1 MASKIKANA
10 KDAAPA
16 NTQGNLLS
24 SIMNKLA
31 NEPSAVEGE
40 QKGVNEAQVN
50 HKVEWVLGEDAETK
64 AEFDHQPGQP
74 SGPGALF

>member
-1 MASKIKANA
+1 MAAKANA
-10 KDAAPA
+10 TGTA
-16 NTQGNLLS
+16 NNQGNLLS

-40 QKGVNEAQVN
+40 QKGVDEAKVG

-64 AEFDHQPGQP
+64 AEFDHQPGQ
-74 SGPGALF
+74 SAGPGAIF

>member
-1 MASKIKANA
+1 MSSKANA
-10 KDAAPA
+10 QGGA
-16 NTQGNLLS
+16 NNQGNLLS

-40 QKGVNEAQVN
+40 QKGVSEAEVN

-64 AEFDHQPGQP
+64 SEFDHQPGQS
-74 SGPGALF
+74 SGPGAIF

>member
-1 MASKIKANA
+1 MATKAQG
-10 KDAAPA
+10 AAS
-16 NTQGNLLS
+16 NQSNLLG

-40 QKGVNEAQVN
+40 QKGVNEAEVN

-64 AEFDHQPGQP
+64 AEFDHQPGQL
-74 SGPGALF
+74 SGPGAIF